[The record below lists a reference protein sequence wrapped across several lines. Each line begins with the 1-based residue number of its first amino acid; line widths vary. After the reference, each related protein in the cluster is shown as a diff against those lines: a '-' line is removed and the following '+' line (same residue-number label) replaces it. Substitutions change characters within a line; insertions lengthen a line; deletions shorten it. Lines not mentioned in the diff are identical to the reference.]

1 MRLTSSTRRAATVVA
16 GTVLALVASSGAA
29 PAALAA
35 KPHHGGKPP
44 KATPYAFRAVSYGTR
59 VRGGQIPVS
68 SGTTSYQAIACTN
81 QLGTAKE
88 NQVATVDLPG
98 LGQLQGVHTTTGT
111 TGSGDDVSTYS
122 THEIGSLSLDVPNV
136 LGLQV
141 KAIQASSVAAHD
153 ASGYHATTDVSVAHL
168 VLTVAGQPAVDLPI
182 PKPGAPVEI
191 PGLLSISIGKEK
203 RVTTPTSAA
212 AKADGLLIKI
222 IPTHTS
228 LRVAH
233 TATKLDTGIKRGL
246 FYGKAN
252 ATQVR
257 ALSDLV
263 RSGPQPLQVMPCQ
276 GTGGNVRSKS
286 LAASGIPGV
295 LQVTAGGT
303 AVSGNQTDR
312 RANGYTTASVA
323 HADVLNGVLVLD
335 AIRARAHVSR
345 TKHHVAVDTDGTTV
359 GQILVNGQPISLAAL
374 DDLEIP
380 GVLKVDTDVETKS
393 KAGIEVVA
401 VRITLLDGSGAV
413 IDLGHA
419 LLNIAG
425 SGLPD

>member
-1 MRLTSSTRRAATVVA
+1 MRLTSSAHRASLLVA
-16 GTVLALVASSGAA
+16 GTALALVASAGAA
-29 PAALAA
+29 PALAA
-35 KPHHGGKPP
+35 KPHHGGEPP

-59 VRGGQIPVS
+59 VRGGQIPAS

-98 LGQLQGVHTTTGT
+98 LGQVQGVHTTTGT
-111 TGSGDDVSTYS
+111 TGSGDDVSTYA
-122 THEIGSLSLDVPNV
+122 THEIAGLNLQVPNV

-141 KAIQASSVAAHD
+141 KGIQASSVASHD
-153 ASGYHATTDVSVAHL
+153 ATGYHASTDVAVARL
-168 VLTVAGQPAVDLPI
+168 TLTVAGQVAVDLPI
-182 PKPGAPVEI
+182 PKPGAPVDV

-203 RVTTPTSAA
+203 KVTTDGSAA

-222 IPTHTS
+222 LPTHTS
-228 LRVAH
+228 IRVAH

-276 GTGGNVRSKS
+276 GTDGNVRSKS
-286 LAASGIPGV
+286 LAATGIPGV

-303 AVSGNQTDR
+303 ELSGKQTDR
-312 RANGYTTASVA
+312 KANGYTTASVG

-345 TKHHVAVDTDGTTV
+345 TKGHVDADTEGTGV
-359 GQILVNGQPISLAAL
+359 GQVLLNGQPVPLDSL
-374 DDLEIP
+374 DGLEVP
-380 GVLKVDTDVETKS
+380 GVLRVDTDVETKS

-425 SGLPD
+425 SGLKD